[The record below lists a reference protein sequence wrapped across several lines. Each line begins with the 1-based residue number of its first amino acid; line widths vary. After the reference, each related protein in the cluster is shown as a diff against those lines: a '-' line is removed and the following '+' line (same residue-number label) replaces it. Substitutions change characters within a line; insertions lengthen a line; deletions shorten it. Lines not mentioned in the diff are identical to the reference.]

1 MRMKPLILSAFF
13 CVMSGASL
21 ACTPPNYGAK
31 FDTIIPAKPDQKL
44 FSEAVLM
51 ATNYERCKV
60 GKGKLST
67 HATLRKAAL
76 IHSRNM
82 EKTKVFSHTSR
93 AGNAR
98 TLKDRAKLANLKWR
112 WIGENIALL
121 NKYQF
126 RSGVQ
131 FRIVNQAACQ
141 FTNGK
146 TGKPIPAHSY
156 ASLATN
162 VTAQWMAS
170 KGHRQNIQSRYAG
183 RMAATVVFD
192 DSAANCGKFYIT
204 QVFSN

>member
-1 MRMKPLILSAFF
+1 MKLLPLTAVLCALSSAT
-13 CVMSGASL
+13 L
-21 ACTPPNYGAK
+21 ACTAPTYGGK
-31 FDTIIPAKPDQKL
+31 FNATIPAKPDQKL
-44 FSEAVLM
+44 FSEALLR
-51 ATNYERCKV
+51 ATNFERCKA
-60 GKGKLST
+60 GKANLST

-98 TLKDRAKLANLKWR
+98 TLKDRAKLANLNWR
-112 WIGENIALL
+112 WIGENIALQ
-121 NKYQF
+121 NRYQF

-131 FRIVNQAACQ
+131 FRIVNAAACQ

-146 TGKPIPAHSY
+146 TGQAIPAHTY
-156 ASLATN
+156 ASLAQS

-183 RMAATVVFD
+183 RMAATLVFD
-192 DSAANCGKFYIT
+192 EEAANCGKFYIT
-204 QVFSN
+204 QVFAN

>member
-1 MRMKPLILSAFF
+1 
-13 CVMSGASL
+13 
-21 ACTPPNYGAK
+21 
-31 FDTIIPAKPDQKL
+31 
-44 FSEAVLM
+44 M
-51 ATNYERCKV
+51 ATNHERCKV
-60 GKGKLST
+60 GKRKLST

-112 WIGENIALL
+112 WIGENIALQ
-121 NKYQF
+121 NRYQF

-131 FRIVNQAACQ
+131 FRIVNQAACE
-141 FTNGK
+141 FTDGK
-146 TGKPIPAHSY
+146 TGKAIPAHSY
-156 ASLATN
+156 ASLAQS

-170 KGHRQNIQSRYAG
+170 KGHRQNIHSRYAG
-183 RMAATVVFD
+183 RMAATLVFD
-192 DSAANCGKFYIT
+192 ESAANCGKFYIT